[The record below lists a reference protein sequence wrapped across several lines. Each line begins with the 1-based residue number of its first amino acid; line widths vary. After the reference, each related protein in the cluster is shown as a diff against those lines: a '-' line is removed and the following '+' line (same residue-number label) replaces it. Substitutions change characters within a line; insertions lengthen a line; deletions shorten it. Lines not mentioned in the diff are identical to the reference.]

1 MTGIKWIFSA
11 VIAVMFIMGIGSV
24 EHFKVDAHAKKTIRT
39 KGPKKLL
46 SPGIGPFFSWL
57 GVQKRMQK

>member
-1 MTGIKWIFSA
+1 M
-11 VIAVMFIMGIGSV
+11 IAVMFIMGIGSV